1 MIDPTIT
8 EPSTGH
14 RGRGRPLGT
23 GYLQYDAR
31 LVEEVRQMIQ
41 PIPLV
46 PTLRDAARVVAP
58 RVYNRPHV
66 TEDAAVRRIERYY
79 RENFS
84 T

>member
-1 MIDPTIT
+1 MTDVVTT
-8 EPSTGH
+8 TPSTS
-14 RGRGRPLGT
+14 RGRGRPVGT
-23 GYLQYDAR
+23 GYLNRFDAP

-58 RVYNRPHV
+58 RVHNRSFV
-66 TEDAAVRRIERYY
+66 TEDAAVRRLERYC
-79 RENFS
+79 RASFS